1 MTRLTNHIKQQIVDN
16 ALEQAGVN
24 RDRDSITERR
34 AKLAEDVRT
43 DSLGGSDRVLEIE
56 KIEKKIHKLDALL
69 KGICR
74 YSFSLTKGTSMRYC
88 NIGGAQVHL
97 YFNGGRIGEGDS
109 VKKIRPSEVVYK
121 AGHRFVNEFHSI
133 ENDSKKLNER
143 IEELSLQVRASVNQ
157 FTTVKKLLTA
167 WPEAKELLP
176 KKIEESKPQLP
187 AILVKDLNKLIGLPK

>member
-1 MTRLTNHIKQQIVDN
+1 MTRLTNHIKQQIVEN

-24 RDRDSITERR
+24 KDSKLITKRR

-56 KIEKKIHKLDALL
+56 KTETKIHKLDALL
-69 KGICR
+69 NGICR
-74 YSFSLTKGTSMRYC
+74 CSFSLTRGTAMRYC
-88 NIGGAQVHL
+88 NMGGAQVHL
-97 YFNGGRIGEGDS
+97 YFNGGRVGEGDS
-109 VKKIRPSEVVYK
+109 VKKIRPSDVVYK

-143 IEELSLQVRASVNQ
+143 IEELSLQVRASVDQ

-167 WPEAKELLP
+167 WPESKELLP
-176 KKIEESKPQLP
+176 KIVEESKPQLP
-187 AILVKDLNKLIGLPK
+187 AVLIKDLNKLIGLPK